1 VKSGQLGISNIFI
14 LAVLSAAPAVSQ
26 GRVLGHGAARRFVSE
41 KYGFSM
47 AVPVGW
53 GVSTTLNTPVF
64 FYAPSSERFVQDAIP
79 QGGAV
84 ITTEPHDTASRLSKS
99 ATTPDAWALADARS
113 FASEIPP
120 IEPFLLPSESGAAH
134 AVICSYDEVVFS
146 SDQHIHH
153 SVAIFWEFDHLLFAA
168 HLNYNANDPHGPIF
182 EKVFL
187 QTVRNVRPL
196 QKHSP

>member
-1 VKSGQLGISNIFI
+1 M
-14 LAVLSAAPAVSQ
+14 
-26 GRVLGHGAARRFVSE
+26 GRVAAIDRHRLTSDYLRE
-41 KYGFSM
+41 IR
-47 AVPVGW
+47 
-53 GVSTTLNTPVF
+53 TTWYCQHF
-64 FYAPSSERFVQDAIP
+64 HSR
-79 QGGAV
+79 GAV

-153 SVAIFWEFDHLLFAA
+153 SVAIFWEFDHQLFAA